1 MEQALKVSLVGV
13 TGYTG
18 IELLRVLVSHKK
30 VRITSVVSRTDKGK
44 KLSDVIPLTLTE
56 SIADLYISE
65 DVDPNTDI
73 VFLCTPHE
81 VSLTLVPS
89 LLRSGFKVIDLSGA
103 YRIRDKRVYEEYY
116 NFMHEYSYLLEKAVY
131 GLPEIFREDIK
142 NAHLV
147 ANPGCYPTATL
158 LALYPFVKEG
168 IEIKDILVHAV
179 SGVSGAGRKTRQV
192 FHFPEMF
199 GDAFVYSPLKHRH
212 TPEMED
218 VIRRLGVSISIRFVP
233 SVIPV
238 SRGMISTVYVKGEV
252 VNDVFELFQSVYEGE
267 KFVKV
272 LREPPH
278 ISWVRGTN
286 YALICPLYDSRTG
299 IYTIISAIDN
309 LGKGASLQAVQNM
322 NIMAGFKEDEGIDL
336 KPLIV

>member
-1 MEQALKVSLVGV
+1 MEQALKVSLIGV

-18 IELLRVLVSHKK
+18 IELLRVLLFHKK

-44 KLSDVIPLTLTE
+44 KLGDIMPVTLAE
-56 SIADLYISE
+56 DIADLHISE
-65 DVDPNTDI
+65 DIDPNTDI

-89 LLRSGFKVIDLSGA
+89 LLSRGLKVIDLSGA
-103 YRIRDKRVYEEYY
+103 YRIKDKKAYEEYY
-116 NFMHEYSYLLEKAVY
+116 NFMHEYPDILERAVY

-142 NAHLV
+142 NAYLV

-158 LALYPFVKEG
+158 LALYPFVKEK
-168 IEIKDILVHAV
+168 IKIKDVIVHAV
-179 SGVSGAGRKTRQV
+179 SGVSGAGRKTRQI

-199 GDAFVYSPLKHRH
+199 GDAFIYSPLKHRH

-218 VIRRLGVSISIRFVP
+218 VLRRLGVNISIRFVP

-238 SRGMISTVYVKGEV
+238 SRGMISTVYVKGETV
-252 VNDVFELFQSVYEGE
+252 DDVFELFKSVYEGE
-267 KFVKV
+267 RFVKIIG
-272 LREPPH
+272 EPPH

-286 YALICPLYDSRTG
+286 YALICPLYDRKTG